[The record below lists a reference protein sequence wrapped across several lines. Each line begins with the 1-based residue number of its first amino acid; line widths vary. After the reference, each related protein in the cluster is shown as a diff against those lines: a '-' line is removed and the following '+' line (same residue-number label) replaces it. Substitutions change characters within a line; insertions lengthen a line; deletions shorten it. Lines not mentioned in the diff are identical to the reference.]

1 MASSVV
7 ALMLWPATLALSLGG
22 RAPIRAAV
30 VAPATPRAVAL
41 RMETDDGT
49 PLTDAR
55 KKRFASHLPLSPDL
69 LPPEHGLVRARGCGR
84 APSRPTPRTA
94 SPGSNLT

>member
-1 MASSVV
+1 MSLA
-7 ALMLWPATLALSLGG
+7 LWPATLALSLGG

-69 LPPEHGLVRARGCGR
+69 LPPEAGLARTRPVAACGG